1 MGSHQR
7 LKPAHTGFRHVWYAT
22 VYSLRGLRAAWTWE
36 SAFRQEFA
44 LAVLALP
51 LGFWLG
57 QTPAERAVLVGC
69 MLLVL
74 VVELLNSAI
83 EATIDRIGH
92 DYDPDAGRAKD
103 LGSAAVMTSL
113 MIAGLV
119 WLIVLWDRLFAVDG
133 WFA

>member
-1 MGSHQR
+1 M
-7 LKPAHTGFRHVWYAT
+7 KPAHTGIRHLWYAA
-22 VYSLRGLRAAWTWE
+22 VYSLRGLHAAWTRE

-51 LGFWLG
+51 LGLWLG

-69 MLLVL
+69 VLLAL

-92 DYDPDAGRAKD
+92 VHNADAGRARN
-103 LGSAAVMTSL
+103 LGSAAVMISL
-113 MIAGLV
+113 TIAGLV
-119 WLIVLWDRLFAVDG
+119 WLIVLWDRMFGGAG
-133 WFA
+133 WLA